1 MEEISGDTS
10 VFFILLHNVI
20 FVPLVQFP
28 GPFCLSLHV
37 YVRHTG
43 NDTCLLYPYIE
54 MLFYSNH
61 LRFAFMFLTEEYTF
75 IEQLYNIEKWPC
87 SD

>member
-1 MEEISGDTS
+1 MEEIPGDMC

-20 FVPLVQFP
+20 FVPLVQFS

-37 YVRHTG
+37 YARHTG

-61 LRFAFMFLTEEYTF
+61 LHFAFTVLTEECTF
-75 IEQLYNIEKWPC
+75 IVQSSNIEK
-87 SD
+87 